1 MNRQLSHTSNLI
13 TAAFPIVILL
23 LFILLLSSCENSLD
37 QLNQFS
43 TKRTGVEVAKG
54 VKIIYTIGDKANA
67 RIIAPLMLRHQE
79 AVPFIEFTKTIHAD
93 FFDDSLQI
101 ESKLDAHYARYTES
115 ESKVF
120 LKDSVVLF
128 NTNGDTLY
136 CNELYW
142 DRNKKGQEFHTDK
155 PVRIRTKT
163 QLINGDGLDAPQD
176 FKSWHIING
185 KGIVRVSSTE
195 FPQ

>member
-1 MNRQLSHTSNLI
+1 MNHHLFHTFILI
-13 TAAFPIVILL
+13 TAT
-23 LFILLLSSCENSLD
+23 FIGCFFISSCENSLD

-43 TKRTGVEVAKG
+43 TKRTGIEEAKG

-67 RIIAPLMLRHQE
+67 RITAPLMLRHQE
-79 AVPFIEFTKTIHAD
+79 AIPFIEFTKTIHAD
-93 FFDDSLQI
+93 FFDDSLLV

-115 ESKVF
+115 ESKVY
-120 LKDSVVLF
+120 LKDSVVVF
-128 NTNGDTLY
+128 NTKGDTLY

-142 DRNKKGQEFHTDK
+142 DRNRRGREFYTDK

-163 QLINGDGLDAPQD
+163 QIIDGDGLDAPQD

-185 KGIVRVSSTE
+185 RGIVRVSSTE